1 VTILVDRPR
10 WPKHGHRFAH
20 LVSDASLE
28 ELRAFVARLPL
39 ERPLRFHRDHYDVAE
54 RDWSTVVNA
63 GAQVVTA
70 REIVQRLRAA
80 GLRRNRV
87 DQVRIAREDDVLDVS
102 DV

>member
-1 VTILVDRPR
+1 MTILVDRPR

-28 ELRAFVARLPL
+28 ELHSFAARLPI
-39 ERPLRFHRDHYDVAE
+39 ERPLRFHRDHYDVPE

-70 REIVQRLRAA
+70 REIVLRLRAA
-80 GLRRNRV
+80 GLRG
-87 DQVRIAREDDVLDVS
+87 ARRP
-102 DV
+102 